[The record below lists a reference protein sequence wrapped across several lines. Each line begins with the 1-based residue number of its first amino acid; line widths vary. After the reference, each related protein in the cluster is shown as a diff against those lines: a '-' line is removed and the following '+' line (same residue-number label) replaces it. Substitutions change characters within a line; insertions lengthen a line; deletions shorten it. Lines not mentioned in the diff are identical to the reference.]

1 MDAAGV
7 RRFLAAIAA
16 AGLLGLPGAD
26 IIAAGEDDEPPLA
39 PPESEAAAKSEGW
52 QAKSRAL
59 GLSGSVRASY
69 WSSNRRLD
77 DQDDIGVASTWLKLD
92 RRFSG
97 WGIFAE
103 GYLANEDIFGD
114 QIDTS
119 RLREVYVNARSAEWD
134 FRLGKQIV
142 AWGRADRL
150 NPTDN
155 LTPRDFTLLVPEVD
169 EDRFGSLAA
178 KATWNLNTTTGLTA
192 IWLPDFQ
199 PNVVPLPPE
208 PGVAYQENIP
218 AGSRQWALKLD
229 QSSGGIDWSV
239 SYFEGYDLN
248 PDLSYGASSPGVNVV
263 VLDHHRI
270 KVLGADAATAIG
282 AYRYAVE
289 AAYTR
294 TEDTEGTNPFVRN
307 PFIYAVFGVERNF
320 GDDLDI
326 IVQAFAREI
335 LNYSDP
341 EAITDP
347 ATRSLA
353 VRQAVAGNQYDSH
366 QQGLSARIAKKWFNQ
381 TVEAE
386 LAGAFLL
393 NRPGYSLRPKLSWA
407 ASDNLKLIT
416 GVDYSGGSDKT
427 IYGTLEK
434 NNTVFAE
441 ARYFF

>member
-1 MDAAGV
+1 MDAAKV
-7 RRFLAAIAA
+7 SRFLAAIAT
-16 AGLLGLPGAD
+16 AGLLGLPATD
-26 IIAAGEDDEPPLA
+26 LFAAEEDDEPPLA
-39 PPESEAAAKSEGW
+39 PPESEAAAKSECW
-52 QAKSRAL
+52 RAKSRAL

-69 WSSNRRLD
+69 WSSNRHLD
-77 DQDDIGVASTWLKLD
+77 DQHDIDVASAWINLD
-92 RRFSG
+92 RRFGS

-114 QIDTS
+114 QRDTS
-119 RLREVYVNARSAEWD
+119 RLREAYVDARSDAWD
-134 FRLGKQIV
+134 FRFGRQIV

-178 KATWNLNTTTGLTA
+178 KATWNLNTTTGLTG

-199 PNVVPLPPE
+199 PNVVGLPPAS
-208 PGVAYQENIP
+208 GVVFQENIP

-229 QSSGGIDWSV
+229 QSGGRIDWSV
-239 SYFEGYDLN
+239 SYFDGYDLN
-248 PDLSYGASSPGVNVV
+248 PDLSFGVSSSGINVV
-263 VLDHHRI
+263 TLDHHRI
-270 KVLGADAATAIG
+270 KVLGADAATTVG

-289 AAYTR
+289 AAYTQ
-294 TEDTEGTNPFVRN
+294 TEDSDGTNPFVRN
-307 PFIYAVFGVERNF
+307 PFVYAVFGVERDF
-320 GDDLDI
+320 GNNLDV

-335 LNYSDP
+335 VNYSDP
-341 EAITDP
+341 EAIADP

-353 VRQAVAGNQYDSH
+353 VQQAVAGNQYDSH
-366 QQGLSARIAKKWFNQ
+366 QQGISVRIGKKWFNE
-381 TVEAE
+381 TVEGE

-393 NRPGYSLRPKLSWA
+393 NRSGYLLRPKLSWA

-416 GVDYSGGSDKT
+416 GVEYFGGSDKT
-427 IYGTLEK
+427 SYGVLEK
-434 NNTVFAE
+434 NNGVFAE

>member
-1 MDAAGV
+1 
-7 RRFLAAIAA
+7 
-16 AGLLGLPGAD
+16 
-26 IIAAGEDDEPPLA
+26 
-39 PPESEAAAKSEGW
+39 
-52 QAKSRAL
+52 
-59 GLSGSVRASY
+59 
-69 WSSNRRLD
+69 
-77 DQDDIGVASTWLKLD
+77 VASAWLKLD
-92 RRFSG
+92 RRFGG
-97 WGIFAE
+97 WGVFAE

-114 QIDTS
+114 QLDTS
-119 RLREVYVNARSAEWD
+119 RLREAYVDARSAEWD
-134 FRLGKQIV
+134 FRFGKQIV
-142 AWGRADRL
+142 AWGRTDRL

-178 KATWNLNTTTGLTA
+178 KATWNLNTTTGLTG

-199 PNVVPLPPE
+199 PNVIPLPPE
-208 PGVAYQENIP
+208 PGVAYRENIP
-218 AGSRQWALKLD
+218 AGHRQ
-229 QSSGGIDWSV
+229 SGGGIDWSV

-307 PFIYAVFGVERNF
+307 PFVYAVFGVERYF
-320 GDDLDI
+320 GDNLDV

-353 VRQAVAGNQYDSH
+353 VSQAVAGNQYDSH
-366 QQGLSARIAKKWFNQ
+366 QLGLSARIAKKWFND
-381 TVEAE
+381 TVEGE

-393 NRPGYSLRPKLSWA
+393 NRSGYSLRPKLSWA

-416 GVDYSGGSDKT
+416 GFDYFGGSDKT
-427 IYGTLEK
+427 FYGVLEK